1 MSRSRASIKRLG
13 ETCIRRVVAPDG
25 GSLGWAVCA
34 LTQDSPNS
42 QQADLLILR
51 QCCHQWEAEI
61 AERGFRDR
69 LHTDRNLLAALA
81 DPSDFW
87 EWNALPQLGSSEIYW
102 TGLDRDELVAFQG
115 GQYPIICE
123 RADWHP
129 LQQDLVTEI
138 IEGQPE
144 FAHFA
149 NEIRRLLN
157 EAVTDP
163 DGSNLYH
170 Q

>member
-13 ETCIRRVVAPDG
+13 ETCIQRVVAPDG
-25 GSLGWAVCA
+25 ESLGWAVCA

-61 AERGFRDR
+61 AERGFRDH
-69 LHTDRNLLAALA
+69 LHTDRNLYAVLA

-102 TGLDRDELVAFQG
+102 TGLDKDELVAFQA

-129 LQQDLVTEI
+129 LKQDLVAEI
-138 IEGQPE
+138 FDGQPE
-144 FAHFA
+144 FAHL
-149 NEIRRLLN
+149 EDKIRCLLN
-157 EAVTDP
+157 EAVIAS
-163 DGSNLYH
+163 DGSNLDH
-170 Q
+170 K